1 MVYRRQ
7 DEEMMDD
14 NQSPVNPNKLYLGN
28 LSWSLGEDDIRE
40 LCEPFG
46 ELVDVRLITEPRSGR
61 SKGFAFVEFAEE
73 DAAKAA
79 LEELN
84 EKEVDGRNLFVK
96 VAQPKKPRTDF
107 GGGNRGGDRRG
118 GFQRNN
124 YNDRNDRGGDRG
136 GYRN

>member
-1 MVYRRQ
+1 
-7 DEEMMDD
+7 MDN
-14 NQSPVNPNKLYLGN
+14 NQSPVNPKKLYLGN
-28 LSWSLGEDDIRE
+28 LSWSLGEDDIRQ

-73 DAAKAA
+73 EAANAA

-96 VAQPKKPRTDF
+96 VAQPKKPRTNF
-107 GGGNRGGDRRG
+107 GGGYNRGGDRRG

-124 YNDRNDRGGDRG
+124 YNDRGGDRG

>member
-7 DEEMMDD
+7 DEEKMDN
-14 NQSPVNPNKLYLGN
+14 NQSPVNNKKLYLGN
-28 LSWSLGEDDIRE
+28 LSWSLSEDDIRE

-46 ELVDVRLITEPRSGR
+46 ELVEVRLITEPRSGR

-73 DAAKAA
+73 EAATAA

-107 GGGNRGGDRRG
+107 GGGDRRG
-118 GFQRNN
+118 GYQRSYN
-124 YNDRNDRGGDRG
+124 NDRNDRGGDRG

>member
-1 MVYRRQ
+1 MACR
-7 DEEMMDD
+7 E
-14 NQSPVNPNKLYLGN
+14 NSPVNPNKLYLGN

-84 EKEVDGRNLFVK
+84 EKEIDGRNLFVK
-96 VAQPKKPRTDF
+96 VAQPKKPRTEY
-107 GGGNRGGDRRG
+107 GNDRGGDRRG
-118 GFQRNN
+118 GYQRSN
-124 YNDRNDRGGDRG
+124 YNDRDDRGGDRG